1 MSAEALAQKAF
12 DKRVSCICYFGGDP
26 SPQMPHSL
34 ETSRIA
40 LEKAEEEKR
49 ILRVCW
55 ETNGYMNTK
64 MAEKAAELALKSGGN
79 IKFDLKAWSEPLA
92 IALCG
97 VSNKPTLENFRLIGK
112 KYYEKR
118 PELPVLTASTLLV
131 PGYVDAEE
139 VEKIAKFISQIS
151 PEIPY
156 TLLAF
161 YPCYVMND
169 LPTTSQK
176 QAKECLE
183 AAQKHLKKV
192 RLGNIHLLS

>member
-1 MSAEALAQKAF
+1 
-12 DKRVSCICYFGGDP
+12 
-26 SPQMPHSL
+26 
-34 ETSRIA
+34 
-40 LEKAEEEKR
+40 
-49 ILRVCW
+49 
-55 ETNGYMNTK
+55 
-64 MAEKAAELALKSGGN
+64 
-79 IKFDLKAWSEPLA
+79 
-92 IALCG
+92 
-97 VSNKPTLENFRLIGK
+97 
-112 KYYEKR
+112 
-118 PELPVLTASTLLV
+118 V